1 MPGKGETPLN
11 EECFLPYAY
20 APGVPFPKEKERL
33 IFLLPPLYYT
43 PEKKTTE
50 KVTIFKNI
58 FVHFSQKRDLLVFW
72 ETEKENRVRTP
83 FIFLK
88 KGKKYWKFKKM
99 EKNP

>member
-1 MPGKGETPLN
+1 MRASCLPGKGETPLN

-50 KVTIFKNI
+50 KVTQSDLNI
-58 FVHFSQKRDLLVFW
+58 QIIAYLAILLFVIS
-72 ETEKENRVRTP
+72 
-83 FIFLK
+83 
-88 KGKKYWKFKKM
+88 
-99 EKNP
+99 